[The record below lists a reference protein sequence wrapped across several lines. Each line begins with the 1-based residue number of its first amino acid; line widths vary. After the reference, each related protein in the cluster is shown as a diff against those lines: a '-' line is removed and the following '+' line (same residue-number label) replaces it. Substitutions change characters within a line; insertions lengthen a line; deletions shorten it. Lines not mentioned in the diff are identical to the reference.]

1 VMRCLTPF
9 PIPPHKVG
17 SRTGAV
23 FRRSGL
29 SVAPR
34 FLWECLTSRTV
45 NPVPVPATSNPAC
58 EFLAL
63 GFPVHFVPRVMR
75 PIVPGQLSAVALVDA
90 LGNC

>member
-1 VMRCLTPF
+1 METFNKLFGSLLAFVGSEEAHRVAPALASVRRS
-9 PIPPHKVG
+9 VG

-23 FRRSGL
+23 FRRCRL

-45 NPVPVPATSNPAC
+45 NPFPVPATSNPAC

-63 GFPVHFVPRVMR
+63 GFPVHFLPRVM
-75 PIVPGQLSAVALVDA
+75 
-90 LGNC
+90 

>member
-1 VMRCLTPF
+1 MITLTSVRRS
-9 PIPPHKVG
+9 VG

-23 FRRSGL
+23 FLRFSL

-45 NPVPVPATSNPAC
+45 NPYPVPATSNPAC

-63 GFPVHFVPRVMR
+63 GFPVHFLPRVMR
-75 PIVPGQLSAVALVDA
+75 PIAPGRLAAVALVDA
-90 LGNC
+90 LGSC

>member
-1 VMRCLTPF
+1 MITLTSVRRS
-9 PIPPHKVG
+9 VG

-23 FRRSGL
+23 LRRIDL

-34 FLWECLTSRTV
+34 FVWECLTNRSV
-45 NPVPVPATSNPAC
+45 SLSPVPATSNPAC

-63 GFPVHFVPRVMR
+63 GFPVYFLSRVMR
-75 PIVPGQLSAVALVDA
+75 PIVPGRLSAVALVDA